1 MMGKPIVAIEFADKD
16 SITKRYKV
24 GEELV
29 GFAEERI
36 AKLVDRG
43 IVAIEQE
50 EVLDIDLSEHYKK
63 VISAISI
70 FEDVEKLKQ
79 YLEAE
84 NEGDKPRTSVVQ
96 AIEDRIALLEEE
108 E

>member
-24 GEELV
+24 GEELI
-29 GFAEERI
+29 GFDEERI

-63 VISAISI
+63 VISAINI
-70 FEDVEKLKQ
+70 FGDVEKLKQ
-79 YLEAE
+79 YLEVE
-84 NEGDKPRTSVVQ
+84 NESDKPRTSVVQ

-108 E
+108 

>member
-24 GEELV
+24 GEELI
-29 GFAEERI
+29 GFEKERI

-63 VISAISI
+63 VISAINI
-70 FEDVEKLKQ
+70 FGDVEKLKQ
-79 YLEAE
+79 YLEVE
-84 NEGDKPRTSVVQ
+84 NESDKPRTSVVQ

-108 E
+108 